1 MARWGSCEEYVWGL
15 TFKRK
20 QICKVVWGHSNIVRV
35 SANEKNLGGKS
46 RVSRFHKFQSLKAVL
61 CTVDGIESRRNIYSC
76 GVYSISAWYFWV
88 YLQWWDNWGK
98 EIWKQLLIYRT
109 KYLNQSIRMKTFYLS
124 LQGKRFFFKNGWY
137 WIFSHAWCTRRV
149 LAGTMRETA
158 EGSHIQQ
165 PFGDVQVPQAPVWVG
180 LSTWVVSAE
189 SATSLW
195 WPKERFWSMK
205 KQWKSMTR
213 DSEQLWKEPDSLD

>member
-1 MARWGSCEEYVWGL
+1 MARSGSCEEYVWGL

-35 SANEKNLGGKS
+35 SANEKHLGGKS
-46 RVSRFHKFQSLKAVL
+46 RVSRLHKFQSLKAVL

-124 LQGKRFFFKNGWY
+124 LQGKRFFSKMDDTEYF
-137 WIFSHAWCTRRV
+137 HM
-149 LAGTMRETA
+149 LGTP
-158 EGSHIQQ
+158 GGCWQGPWGKQQ
-165 PFGDVQVPQAPVWVG
+165 MYRFPKLLF
-180 LSTWVVSAE
+180 E
-189 SATSLW
+189 SA
-195 WPKERFWSMK
+195 
-205 KQWKSMTR
+205 
-213 DSEQLWKEPDSLD
+213 